1 MWPEEV
7 EMQPKSIS
15 RAEPKRQSTFTD
27 EAPFSPESLFGA
39 LRCREKGNIISF
51 MVYLSP
57 LPTFW
62 RIMKKKSADGFHS
75 IPYSVALFSAMLY
88 LYYAFLKDSNRTMLI
103 TINSFGC
110 VVESTYLI
118 LYMIYA
124 TKQAKIHTGW
134 VLILFNGVVYG
145 LIILFT
151 MLLCNAKQRLAAVG
165 WICGA
170 FSLCVFAAP
179 LSIMRLVIRTK
190 SVEFM
195 PFGLSFTLT
204 LCAVIWFFYGFLIK
218 DFFIAVV
225 LHFLSLFMFVLTYV
239 HTSNSWKSNEQLPNV
254 MGFFLGV
261 AQMILYIA
269 YKNTEK
275 PGILPE
281 TELDELPETKLDKLP
296 ETKLDKLPIEISLCT
311 IHEFVLKASNPKAA
325 DVHVEPRI
333 ADMQHHQ
340 HANTKPTRF
349 VGGTISTGHGMGS
362 CRN

>member
-1 MWPEEV
+1 
-7 EMQPKSIS
+7 
-15 RAEPKRQSTFTD
+15 
-27 EAPFSPESLFGA
+27 
-39 LRCREKGNIISF
+39 

-62 RIMKKKSADGFHS
+62 RIIKKKSADGFHS

-110 VVESTYLI
+110 VVETTYLI
-118 LYMIYA
+118 IYMIYA

-134 VLILFNGVVYG
+134 LLILFNGVVYG

-151 MLLCNAKQRLAAVG
+151 MLLCDAKQRLSAVG

-218 DFFIAVV
+218 DFFIA
-225 LHFLSLFMFVLTYV
+225 
-239 HTSNSWKSNEQLPNV
+239 LPNV

-261 AQMILYIA
+261 AQMILYTA
-269 YKNTEK
+269 YKNTKK

-281 TELDELPETKLDKLP
+281 TELDKLPETKSDKLP

-311 IHEFVLKASNPKAA
+311 IHEFVLEANKPKAA
-325 DVHVEPRI
+325 EVHVEV
-333 ADMQHHQ
+333 AYGEV
-340 HANTKPTRF
+340 N
-349 VGGTISTGHGMGS
+349 V
-362 CRN
+362 